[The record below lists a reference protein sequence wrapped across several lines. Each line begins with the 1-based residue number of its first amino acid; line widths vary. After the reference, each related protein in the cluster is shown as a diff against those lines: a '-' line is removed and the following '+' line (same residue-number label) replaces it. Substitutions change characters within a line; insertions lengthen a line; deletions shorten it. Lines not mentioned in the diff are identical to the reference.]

1 MRVLISLLIALSFC
15 GCQPQYSDFF
25 PYHDDGTPKP
35 YVALVPVIDETH
47 EKLPMDVAPEFSK
60 QIRYLLMR
68 EGKLFLPPEK
78 EIKNRLKDSSKQ
90 ELLSTTDLM
99 PYLHFQPAH
108 FVVVLELIEHKEV
121 PYQRGKIK
129 PIYTAHLDPDNANVL
144 QMKMRLRVVDIRG
157 GEPRLIRQEVLESN
171 HVIPKKA
178 VVDSIDLKDKEAF
191 SATPLGLAYARFE
204 RDIARKIEQITSY
217 QKP

>member
-1 MRVLISLLIALSFC
+1 MRVLISLIAALVLGSC
-15 GCQPQYSDFF
+15 SPQYSDFF

-35 YVALVPVIDETH
+35 YVALIPVFDETH
-47 EKLPMDVAPEFSK
+47 EKLPMDVTGAFSK
-60 QIRYLLMR
+60 QIRYLLMKQ
-68 EGKLFLPPEK
+68 GKLFLPTQNEMSRK
-78 EIKNRLKDSSKQ
+78 LKDSSKQ
-90 ELLSTTDLM
+90 ELTATNDLM

-108 FVVVLELIEHKEV
+108 FVVLLELVEHKEV

-129 PIYTAHLDPDNANVL
+129 PIYTASIDPDRANVL

-171 HVIPKKA
+171 HVIPKNA
-178 VVDSIDLKDKEAF
+178 VAEGVDMKDSEAF
-191 SATPLGLAYARFE
+191 SSTPLGLAYARFE
-204 RDIARKIEQITSY
+204 RDIAQKIEKITSY